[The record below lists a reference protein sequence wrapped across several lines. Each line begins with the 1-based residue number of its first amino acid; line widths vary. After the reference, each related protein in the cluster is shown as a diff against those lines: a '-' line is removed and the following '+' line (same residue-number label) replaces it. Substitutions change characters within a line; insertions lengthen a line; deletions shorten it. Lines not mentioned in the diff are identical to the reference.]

1 MASEGTGGQC
11 PGRGRGG
18 QVEGKAWAWEPGES
32 ISNLILLLPCWVS
45 SGGLFLSF
53 KKFIH
58 LQNWHMRRAC
68 SRRLLQMLGLMIV
81 KIVGRELTHH
91 LELGGGEMAEVIL
104 MSKAHMPARLPHTV
118 PGGHT

>member
-1 MASEGTGGQC
+1 MRGQEANGGGGGAGNRLRGK
-11 PGRGRGG
+11 PGLGNL
-18 QVEGKAWAWEPGES
+18 ES